1 MNRLGQF
8 AVFLVSFWV
17 AASLF
22 SIPPYV
28 KRDAE
33 PLYTEILDSSFP
45 FVEATV
51 DLRGIAPVG
60 NKDNLIPRAIVLPLS
75 HDVFVCFD
83 TELLRLAGV
92 WKGGFLT
99 PRGLAMLSYEVPLRK
114 MGGGQKDLPKPL
126 GEVILANGLYP
137 GWHESTELSFSD
149 PRNRWLDE
157 RELGRGPLDPK
168 RGEWAGVEVEGSEA
182 VFHYSLQGG
191 RVEESYKVSDDS
203 GSLKLIRTIT
213 LQDIRDPLALV
224 VSDLGEE
231 KSIVELDGAKLSLI
245 DDRYVIARIDAVSEA
260 TARFVLATD
269 LETGAISLKKEE
281 GVVKSPHSNN
291 EPLWSETITAGIE
304 LGNPQGIFAVDE
316 AIIPYPNP
324 WKRRIR
330 PVAID
335 FFPDG
340 EAVLV
345 TFDGDVYRLSGL
357 AGDND
362 QIKWRRIAAG
372 FNEPQSIRIR
382 DNDIFVFSRLGIT
395 RLLDRDLDGETD
407 FYEMFCNRF
416 TQSADTRDYPMSLA
430 LRPDGSFVIAKG
442 GQQVNARSPHS
453 GRAMTVSADG
463 EQVEYLGY
471 GLRNAYISSHPTK
484 DLITASDQQG
494 HWVPSTPFLVIRE
507 QRYFGYEPGAPE
519 REAPIHPPALWMPH
533 RVVQSGIEQ
542 LWPMH
547 GKMGP
552 LKNSILYIEY
562 KKPSLFQIFVPE
574 DEDFT
579 QTAGIPLPI
588 AFETPILKG
597 AINPIDGSPYL
608 VGFQIWDSVA
618 SRLEGL
624 CRIRVLD
631 RANERPVAAE
641 VSENGVLLEFD
652 QMLGPERSLDPANYQ
667 ISSWEYKRTSEYG
680 SPQFKADG
688 SPGVDEWFAHSVHL
702 SKDRKSVFLAIEDVR
717 ETMQLEVQYNLFGK
731 WMPVYFTVN
740 ELVATKLPR
749 DDFERM
755 NFMKLFASEPAPREK
770 ATRSSIVSVA
780 RGQQLYTQMGCVGC
794 HSIDGA
800 TEGRSGPTWLGAY
813 KSRRTL
819 KDGSRVR
826 VDEEYLRTSILDP
839 SAVVTE
845 GYDDQE
851 AGMPSYRGIL
861 SDEDVESLVLF
872 IRSLR

>member
-1 MNRLGQF
+1 MNRLRQISVVF
-8 AVFLVSFWV
+8 AAFWM
-17 AASLF
+17 ACALF

-28 KRDAE
+28 QREAE
-33 PLYTEILDSSFP
+33 PLYKEFLDSSFP

-51 DLRGIAPVG
+51 DLRGIAPSG
-60 NKDNLIPRAIVLPLS
+60 NTDNLIPRAIVLPLKN
-75 HDVFVCFD
+75 DVFVCFD
-83 TELLRLAGV
+83 TELLRVAGV

-126 GEVILANGLYP
+126 GEVVQANGLYP
-137 GWHESTELSFSD
+137 GWQESGSVSFRD
-149 PRNRWLDE
+149 PRSRWLDE
-157 RELGRGPLDPK
+157 KELGRGPLDPQT
-168 RGEWAGVEVEGSEA
+168 GEWSGIEVHESGA
-182 VFHYSLQGG
+182 VLKYTLYGG
-191 RVEESYKVSDDS
+191 RVEESYAVSTDDS
-203 GSLKLIRTIT
+203 SLRLLRTIT
-213 LQDIRDPLALV
+213 IQGIRESLTFV
-224 VSDLGEE
+224 VSDLGEDRAP
-231 KSIVELDGAKLSLI
+231 IELVGEGLSLI
-245 DDRYVIARIDAVSEA
+245 DERYVVARVDGSSGAPVRI
-260 TARFVLATD
+260 VLATD
-269 LETGAISLKKEE
+269 LNSGAISIEKISEAVPQTDNK
-281 GVVKSPHSNN
+281 GSRWP
-291 EPLWSETITAGIE
+291 ETISAGIE
-304 LGNPQGIFAVDE
+304 LGEPQGIFAVDE

-335 FFPDG
+335 FFPNGD
-340 EAVLV
+340 AVLV

-357 AGDND
+357 GGDSD
-362 QIKWRRIAAG
+362 LIEWRRIAAG

-395 RLLDRDLDGETD
+395 RLLDLDDDGETD
-407 FYEMFCNRF
+407 YYEMFCNRF

-430 LRPDGSFVIAKG
+430 LRPDGSFAITKG

-453 GRAMTVSADG
+453 GRAMTISADG
-463 EQVEYLGY
+463 KRVDYLGY

-494 HWVPSTPFLVIRE
+494 HWVPSTPFLVIRDG
-507 QRYFGYEPGAPE
+507 RYFGYDPGAPE
-519 REAPIHPPALWMPH
+519 SQTRIHPPALWMPH

-542 LWPMH
+542 LWPMREE
-547 GKMGP
+547 MGP
-552 LKNSILYIEY
+552 LKDSILYIEY
-562 KKPSLFQIFVPE
+562 KKPSLFQIFIPDEE
-574 DEDFT
+574 DYT

-588 AFETPILKG
+588 EFETPILKG

-608 VGFQIWDSVA
+608 AGFQIWDSVA

-624 CRIRVLD
+624 CRLRVLD
-631 RANERPVAAE
+631 GANERPIAAE
-641 VSENGVLLEFD
+641 ASENGVLLTFD
-652 QMLGPERSLDPANYQ
+652 QPLGPERSLDPANYQ

-688 SPGVDEWFAHSVHL
+688 TPGADEWFAHSVFL
-702 SKDRKSVFLAIEDVR
+702 SKDRKSVFLAIEEVR

-731 WMPVYFTVN
+731 WAPVYLTVN
-740 ELVATKLPR
+740 DVISTSLQEA
-749 DDFERM
+749 DFEPI
-755 NFMKLFASEPAPREK
+755 NFAKLFASEPTPREK

-780 RGQQLYTQMGCVGC
+780 RGQQLYAQMGCVGC
-794 HSIDGA
+794 HSIDGT
-800 TEGRSGPTWLGAY
+800 TEGRSGPTWLGAF

-826 VDEEYLRTSILDP
+826 VDEAYLRTSILDP
-839 SAVVTE
+839 AAVVTV

-861 SDEDVESLVLF
+861 SNEDVDSLVLF